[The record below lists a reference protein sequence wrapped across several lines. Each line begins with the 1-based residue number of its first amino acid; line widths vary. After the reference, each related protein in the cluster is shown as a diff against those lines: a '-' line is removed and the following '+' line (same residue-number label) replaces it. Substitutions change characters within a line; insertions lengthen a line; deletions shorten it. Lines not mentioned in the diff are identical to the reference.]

1 MPAPKCPRSP
11 RAPRPL
17 IATAA
22 FTLAA
27 APATLGAPPS
37 FTIGK
42 NFQGS
47 TYLTDTTLNPPDTMG
62 AVGPNHFVELI
73 NSRYSVYRK
82 SDGVRVQTSTLD
94 QFFIDAGITVTGS
107 FSFDPRV
114 IYDKPSGRWF
124 ALAVDNP
131 RAANS
136 FLLAVSNSADP
147 TQGWLAFKLDSDTDD
162 VQWADFPTL
171 GISADSVMFS
181 ANMFGISGGPT
192 VLNFGSVPKSSLLAG
207 NASGFQLFESVSSGT
222 SGFAIQPV
230 TSVDGAAARPMY
242 SSFNSTSL
250 KRTMLT
256 GSPGSLTPDFSAPLL
271 SVPVGNTPPL
281 ADQPGPRQNFATV
294 DNRFTG
300 AVFQIGN
307 TIWATRCISV
317 ASSFGPANAGIQWF
331 RINAATGALLETGQI
346 ADSTGTTDYIF
357 PSVAANPSGDV
368 VIGYSS
374 SNDETRFNSAYC
386 SVGRFDGVSTQFNP
400 PTLLRAGVSDFVR
413 LDGSLR
419 NRWGDYSA
427 TTLDP
432 NDPRRFWTIQEFV
445 SATDIYSTQISEII
459 VTSSCPA
466 DMNASNT
473 VDTVDLTLLLGAFGT
488 CPGNPLWFAPADL
501 DPADPCINTLDLLVL
516 LGNFG
521 RSCPPAANRPLLPPS
536 PINAPADQT
545 PQPNFITA
553 PLDPAN

>member
-1 MPAPKCPRSP
+1 MSNPKCPRCP
-11 RAPRPL
+11 RAL
-17 IATAA
+17 IAAA
-22 FTLAA
+22 SFAVVA
-27 APATLGAPPS
+27 APAALGAPPA
-37 FTIGK
+37 FTVGK

-62 AVGPNHFVELI
+62 AVGPNHFVELV

-94 QFFIDAGITVTGS
+94 QFFVDAGITVTGS

-114 IYDKPSGRWF
+114 IFDKPSGRWF

-136 FLLAVSNSADP
+136 FLLAVSNTPDP

-171 GISADSVMFS
+171 GVSADSVMFS
-181 ANMFGISGGPT
+181 GNMFGISGGPT
-192 VLNFGSVPKSSLLAG
+192 VLNFGAVPKASLLAG
-207 NASGFQLFESVSSGT
+207 NASGFQLFESVSSNST
-222 SGFAIQPV
+222 GFAIQPV
-230 TSVDGAAARPMY
+230 TSVDGAAARPMF
-242 SSFNSTSL
+242 SSFNSTGL
-250 KRTMLT
+250 KRTMLN
-256 GSPGSLTPDFSAPLL
+256 GSPGALAPDFTSPLVT
-271 SVPVGNTPPL
+271 VPVGNTPPL

-300 AVFQIGN
+300 AVVQIGN
-307 TIWATRCISV
+307 TIWGTRCISV
-317 ASSFGPANAGIQWF
+317 PSSFGPANAGIQWF
-331 RINAATGALLETGQI
+331 RMSAATGALLETGQI
-346 ADSTGTTDYIF
+346 ADNTGTTDYYF
-357 PSVAANPSGDV
+357 PSISANLSGDV

-374 SNDETRFNSAYC
+374 SNDETRFASCFA
-386 SVGRFDGVSTQFNP
+386 SVGRFDGTSTQFNP
-400 PTLLRAGVSDFVR
+400 PTLLRPGVSDFVR
-413 LDGSLR
+413 LDASGR

-459 VTSSCPA
+459 VTPTCPA
-466 DMNASNT
+466 DMNGSNT
-473 VDTVDLTLLLGAFGT
+473 VDTNDLTLLLGAFGT

-521 RSCPPAANRPLLPPS
+521 TSCPPAANRPLPPHT
-536 PINAPADQT
+536 PIDAPADQA
-545 PQPNFITA
+545 PQPTFITA
-553 PLDPAN
+553 PLDPAE